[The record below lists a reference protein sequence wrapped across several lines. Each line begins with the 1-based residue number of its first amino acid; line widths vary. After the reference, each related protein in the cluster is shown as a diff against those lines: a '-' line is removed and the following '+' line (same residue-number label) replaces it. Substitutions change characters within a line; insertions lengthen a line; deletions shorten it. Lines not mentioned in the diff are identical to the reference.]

1 MEKTIEYA
9 LKEAYDTG
17 YEDGIASV
25 VKAAEEDM
33 KLLLNQVKNDPQ

>member
-1 MEKTIEYA
+1 MEKTIGYA

-33 KLLLNQVKNDPQ
+33 KLLLNQVKNA

>member
-1 MEKTIEYA
+1 MEKTIGYA

-17 YEDGIASV
+17 YEDGVTSV

-33 KLLLNQVKNDPQ
+33 KLLLNQVKNG